1 MTSSSFYIPILNY
14 HNSNQT
20 RHLKHLIE
28 GNAPLKRR
36 WKMHILG
43 IFFYNYDFKKC
54 EIKYLI
60 QRNKRGDDDKRTLN
74 EMFKFLFTIIL
85 FANLKI

>member
-1 MTSSSFYIPILNY
+1 MY
-14 HNSNQT
+14 
-20 RHLKHLIE
+20 
-28 GNAPLKRR
+28 
-36 WKMHILG
+36 ILG

-60 QRNKRGDDDKRTLN
+60 QRNKREDDDKRTLN

>member
-1 MTSSSFYIPILNY
+1 
-14 HNSNQT
+14 
-20 RHLKHLIE
+20 
-28 GNAPLKRR
+28 
-36 WKMHILG
+36 MHILG

-85 FANLKI
+85 FANLKIWYNYVHWLEKKSYKRNIEATLPLLTN